1 MHSGNTLEYWA
12 FKHPTPNDFF
22 RCMNNAAG
30 DDLNWFWKEWFF
42 TTWTLDQ
49 ALTDV
54 KYVDNDSSKGILIT
68 IENRGKMIMPVFLK
82 IIQTNGESGT
92 IQLPV
97 DIWQRGGIWTL
108 KYASTG
114 KIDKVILDPDNL
126 LPDINRKNNEWLMKD
141 R

>member
-1 MHSGNTLEYWA
+1 MI
-12 FKHPTPNDFF
+12 P
-22 RCMNNAAG
+22 
-30 DDLNWFWKEWFF
+30 
-42 TTWTLDQ
+42 
-49 ALTDV
+49 
-54 KYVDNDSSKGILIT
+54 SKGILIT

-114 KIDKVILDPDNL
+114 KIDKVILDPDNV
-126 LPDINRKNNEWLMKD
+126 LPDIDRKNNEWLMKD